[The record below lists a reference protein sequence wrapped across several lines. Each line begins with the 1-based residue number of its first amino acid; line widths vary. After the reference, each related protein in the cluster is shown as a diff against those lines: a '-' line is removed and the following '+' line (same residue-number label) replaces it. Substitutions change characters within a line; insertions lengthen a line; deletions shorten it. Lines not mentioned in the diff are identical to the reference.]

1 MVVLLQSFQRY
12 RIKEFEKPNTPN
24 DIYDIP
30 KGATFETNPAG
41 QACSHCVVI
50 VGYGRTSD
58 GLSYYI
64 FQNSYGKKW
73 GDDGFGRVAC
83 SCLEYLYRASV

>member
-12 RIKEFEKPNTPN
+12 RIKEFEKLNTARVEEARELLEDGIALIGNFRITTDYHRLGPN

-58 GLSYYI
+58 GLS
-64 FQNSYGKKW
+64 
-73 GDDGFGRVAC
+73 
-83 SCLEYLYRASV
+83 